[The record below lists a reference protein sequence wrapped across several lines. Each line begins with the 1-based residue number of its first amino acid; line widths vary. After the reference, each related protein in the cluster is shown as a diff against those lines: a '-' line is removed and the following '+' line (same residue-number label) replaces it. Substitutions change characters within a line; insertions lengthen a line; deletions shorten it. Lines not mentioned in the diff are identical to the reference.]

1 MAELFA
7 ILRSLPAILEALKAL
22 GKFLREKF
30 GDNPEKAIL
39 DASTAFSLLNSAKT
53 PDEKQKAAR
62 SIADLIR
69 RL

>member
-1 MAELFA
+1 MAEFFA
-7 ILRSLPAILEALKAL
+7 VIRSLPVIIEAIKSL

-53 PDEKQKAAR
+53 PEEKQKAAR